1 MILYDT
7 FEPFRK
13 AYLAEFRGADGL
25 EQYKQLVYQYCVD
38 AVALGLNHNEIVGTL
53 FTDDNSIAMDSLVK
67 YKLPSEVIDF
77 LKRWI
82 FETCMRMQES
92 RLKEISR
99 MENTNTH
106 NQRIVAMGTTRSARR
121 AHTTY

>member
-77 LKRWI
+77 FKEMDIRNVYADAGVPI
-82 FETCMRMQES
+82 ERDFENGKYKYS
-92 RLKEISR
+92 
-99 MENTNTH
+99 
-106 NQRIVAMGTTRSARR
+106 
-121 AHTTY
+121 